1 MKLPPIKLNARGFS
15 HHLVM
20 MLVVLGTAVG
30 GTAYLVAS
38 HADTSIAFTNGNLIS
53 SNIIARSDGMTT
65 VGYSVPNMTGDKS
78 CAYGAPYDST
88 WSWSGDDIAYVCS
101 GIDYSTVTPAP
112 GRNVLYISS
121 PDGKNPLVVYS
132 SANTS
137 TTNGISITE
146 PNYTWSRAIKD
157 GNPARL
163 LIIEHDRTAGYTY
176 DTASHQLT
184 MLKDASG
191 QQIRFDTPGTNTY
204 GFTWNSDNTGM
215 IYTQQLS
222 GADSRIQYCSMKLD
236 GSSQI
241 CRDLVST
248 SHSIYDTRGG
258 DISADGTQYAYLT
271 ADSHLNFI
279 NVSTGDITHSFP
291 IDPAYQ
297 KPLIGQ
303 MLWAPDMKSII
314 IGWTS
319 GIVPN
324 TATAIVMNTSTGAIT
339 TVDTNGYQNTSVS
352 WQPRP
357 ITSSVAC
364 SISNLANPLVY
375 GTTPQPLVNVKNN
388 DILPATFSVL
398 QNTITTDPTSGKRPI
413 LTEVSNLAPG
423 ASSAIAFDA
432 TLLYGVGYGNK
443 GDTYTYNAV
452 TTSANNA
459 CSATPALPLMPVSI
473 GGSVSNVATYGSIVT
488 IYGSSLPSATVGMFF
503 KQPSVATYT
512 QRRTLTA
519 ATNGAFTTT
528 YTATDDNSYYATS
541 ALGKLTNNSA
551 IISTLVRPYVNGATI
566 RTVTKGVSTTV
577 SGKYI
582 PGKTVSI
589 HFHRPTDPAGSYP
602 ITHSAVVN
610 SSGVYTNSFIPTV
623 NYTIYVSAPNG
634 TKTGVYTYYVK

>member
-1 MKLPPIKLNARGFS
+1 MKLLSLKLNTRGFS
-15 HHLVM
+15 HHFVM
-20 MLVVLGTAVG
+20 MLVVLGTAIG

-38 HADTSIAFTNGNLIS
+38 HADTSIAFTNGDLIS
-53 SNIIARSDGMTT
+53 SNIIGRSDGITT
-65 VGYSVPNMTGDKS
+65 LGYSVPNMTGDKT
-78 CAYGAPYDST
+78 CNYGAPYDST
-88 WSWSGDDIAYVCS
+88 WSWSGDDIAFVC
-101 GIDYSTVTPAP
+101 GGVDYSTTPAP

-132 SANTS
+132 SANIS
-137 TTNGISITE
+137 TTNGTTITE
-146 PNYTWSRAIKD
+146 PNFAWSRAIKD

-163 LIIEHDRTAGYTY
+163 LIIESDRAAGYTY

-191 QQIRFDTPGTNTY
+191 QQVRFDTEGNNTY
-204 GFTWNSDNTGM
+204 GFTWNSTNTGI
-215 IYTQQLS
+215 IYTQRLA
-222 GADSRIQYCSMKLD
+222 GAETKIQYCTILLD
-236 GSSQI
+236 GSNKI
-241 CRDLVST
+241 CRDLVAVQP
-248 SHSIYDTRGG
+248 IPLDTKGG
-258 DISADGTQYAYLT
+258 DVSADGTQYAYLT
-271 ADSHLNFI
+271 TDSHINII
-279 NVSTGDITHSFP
+279 NVTTGEITHSFP

-297 KPLIGQ
+297 KPLIGN

-314 IGWTS
+314 IGWTTGS
-319 GIVPN
+319 VAN
-324 TATAIVMNTSTGAIT
+324 TTTAIVMNTVTGAIT
-339 TVDTNGYQNTSVS
+339 TFDTNGYQNVSVS

-375 GTTPQPLVNVKNN
+375 GTAPQPLVNVKNN
-388 DILPATFSVL
+388 DVLPATFSVL

-423 ASSAIAFDA
+423 ASSAVAFDS

-443 GDTYTYNAV
+443 GDAYTYSAV

-459 CSATPALPLMPVSI
+459 CSAKSALPLMPVSI
-473 GGSVSNVATYGSIVT
+473 SGSVSNVATYGSIVT

-519 ATNGAFTTT
+519 ASNGAFTTT

-541 ALGKLTNNSA
+541 TLGKLTNNSA